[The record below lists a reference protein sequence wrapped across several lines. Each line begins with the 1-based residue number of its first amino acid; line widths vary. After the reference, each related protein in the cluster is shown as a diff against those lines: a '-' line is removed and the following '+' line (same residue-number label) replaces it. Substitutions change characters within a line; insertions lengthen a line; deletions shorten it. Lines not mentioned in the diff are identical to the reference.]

1 MSVGDIA
8 QQSVWSV
15 TRRSASV
22 DWDKQLETKSEQ
34 NNRNEYTT
42 KPMNGVNGPVVSR
55 SRISRSLFGPTDPQ
69 ENRRMAYDETNYNRS
84 SDKKR
89 WNFDFY
95 REAPI
100 AGRFEWK
107 KVSNSNESLK
117 SFGESGEQ
125 SDNFWSKK
133 KSAKS

>member
-8 QQSVWSV
+8 QSVWSV

-22 DWDKQLETKSEQ
+22 DWDKQREEKSEQ
-34 NNRNEYTT
+34 KNRNQYSPQ
-42 KPMNGVNGPVVSR
+42 PMNGVVSR
-55 SRISRSLFGPTDPQ
+55 SRTSRSLFGPSDPQ
-69 ENRRMAYDETNYNRS
+69 ENRRMAYDETNYQRS
-84 SDKKR
+84 ADKKR